1 MYKKHKPLKMEMP
14 RYLCTQFIKLLMKTE
29 EKDDDESCQST
40 INPSEWKG
48 RTIEIDDAGTG
59 DLVGD
64 AFIGFRDAETRK
76 IIFQSVPV
84 GIYSEGNKDDDPPKK
99 YIVNVVKKG
108 LRALNHSKGD
118 RILLCRGDCFNLVR
132 EYFEENNIYY
142 EPAIIEGELQ
152 NSVEGRYIQHLR
164 KLGITSRNLTVE
176 SGAQRY
182 FISFSWVCRDFP
194 NRERF
199 VKTGSPSWE
208 KKWRKI
214 AIERYQKYQ
223 RKKDR
228 TRIDSIKKRA
238 NQILELMVENP
249 ISVRKATPKRQ

>member
-1 MYKKHKPLKMEMP
+1 
-14 RYLCTQFIKLLMKTE
+14 MKTE
-29 EKDDDESCQST
+29 EKDDIESCQST

-64 AFIGFRDAETRK
+64 AFIGFRDTRTGK

-84 GIYSEGNKDDDPPKK
+84 GIYKEGNKDDDPPKK

-108 LRALNHSKGD
+108 LKLLNYSKGD

-132 EYFEENNIYY
+132 KYFETNNLYY

-152 NSVEGRYIQHLR
+152 NAVEGRFIQHLR
-164 KLGITSRNLTVE
+164 KLGIRSRKLTVE
-176 SGAQRY
+176 AGAQRY
-182 FISFSWVCRDFP
+182 FISFDWVCRDFP

-199 VKTGSPSWE
+199 VKTGSPSWK
-208 KKWRKI
+208 KKWREI
-214 AIERYQKYQ
+214 AIRRYQKYLRDND
-223 RKKDR
+223 RK
-228 TRIDSIKKRA
+228 RIESIKKRA
-238 NQILELMVENP
+238 NQIVELMVENP
-249 ISVRKATPKRQ
+249 ISVRKTTSKSQKNSKIY